1 MAIAQETFEHLRTAG
16 LAEIDPEIAD
26 ARSAASSTG
35 SAARS
40 S

>member
-26 ARSAASSTG
+26 TARARARRG

>member
-16 LAEIDPEIAD
+16 LAEIDPEIAE
-26 ARSAASSTG
+26 RSAASSSA